1 MEFIKNILKGMV
13 IGLANIIPGVSGGT
27 LMVSMNIYDRLISA
41 ITHLFTQLKKS
52 LTLLIPIFIGMGIAI
67 IGSSFGIEYLFNQ
80 FPIQTN
86 LLFIGLILGGIP
98 AIYNKTKGHKIRVGY
113 IVSFA
118 IFFILVV
125 GLALL
130 EGTTGTDARLEFTV
144 GGVVMLFLIGVLAS
158 ATMVI
163 PGVSGSMI
171 LLLVGYY
178 NPIISEINDFIRA
191 LTAMDVP
198 GIIRGFELLVPFGLG
213 VLIGIFAIAK
223 LMETIFRRFPQY
235 AFWGI
240 LGLIVASPVAI
251 ILMNT
256 AAFSALT
263 IVSILTGIVALAL
276 GVFIAMKLGEQ

>member
-52 LTLLIPIFIGMGIAI
+52 LALLIPIFIGMGIAI
-67 IGSSFGIEYLFNQ
+67 IGSSFGIEYLFDQ

-130 EGTTGTDARLEFTV
+130 EGTTGADARLEFTV
-144 GGVVMLFLIGVLAS
+144 GGVIMLFLIGVLAS

-191 LTAMDVP
+191 LTSMDMP

-251 ILMNT
+251 ILMN
-256 AAFSALT
+256 ASAFAGLT
-263 IVSILTGIVALAL
+263 VVSILTGIIALAL